1 MSSKMNA
8 AGIVLTQG
16 DTLNIPLCFARR
28 QNGKKIPVNLDN
40 AVIRMQVRKD
50 AESLPVITKEVA
62 NHYDADNGKTIL
74 QLTPGD
80 TNVPV
85 GIYYT
90 DIEEMALDHCM
101 YALFWCCFRSFQRCN
116 NIAIYRTEDK
126 SFR

>member
-50 AESLPVITKEVA
+50 AESQPVITKEISE
-62 NHYDADNGKTIL
+62 HYDKDNGKTIL
-74 QLTPGD
+74 QLTPDD

-90 DIEEMALDHCM
+90 DIEIQFVDG
-101 YALFWCCFRSFQRCN
+101 QRFTFYPADPN
-116 NIAIYRTEDK
+116 RKAYFKVVEQFTKGD
-126 SFR
+126 